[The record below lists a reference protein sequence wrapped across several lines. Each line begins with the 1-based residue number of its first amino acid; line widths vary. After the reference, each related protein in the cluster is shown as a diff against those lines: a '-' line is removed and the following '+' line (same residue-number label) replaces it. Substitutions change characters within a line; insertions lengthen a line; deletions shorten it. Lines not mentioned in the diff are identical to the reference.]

1 MKKGAVS
8 FLLVF
13 LVVIGIVFSQSNYNG
28 KVDEEVEELLKEQD
42 EVSVIVVLEDD
53 YNALNEYSASAL
65 NEKDDFEKKKMMVKE
80 QQEKVLSKL
89 DYEEATIKKD
99 AIEKNS
105 LKTIKNN
112 KIELKLKTKFNSVN
126 GFSGEVFPHT
136 WHGEFIE
143 MSEEHEE

>member
-65 NEKDDFEKKKMMVKE
+65 NEKDDFEKKRC
-80 QQEKVLSKL
+80 
-89 DYEEATIKKD
+89 
-99 AIEKNS
+99 
-105 LKTIKNN
+105 
-112 KIELKLKTKFNSVN
+112 
-126 GFSGEVFPHT
+126 
-136 WHGEFIE
+136 
-143 MSEEHEE
+143 